1 MTRSRARLSTGQ
13 TTAVSSEEL
22 LWQWCRFGWA
32 YRKVSER
39 SQEDQDWYAERVRY
53 EMQLIIS
60 KDFADF
66 FLVTSDMVRWAKDAG
81 IPMGPGRGSVAASVV
96 SWLLRITEID
106 PRRYPHLMFERFLD
120 VTRTDPP
127 DIDLDISDTRR
138 HEVRDYMAA
147 RYGAECVGTVA
158 NFVRYRG
165 KNSIDDVAR
174 VYQVPHYAK
183 QTVSNLVIE
192 RSGGDSRF
200 NATLQDTVAMFP
212 NAAKVFEQFPKL
224 WQATRLEG
232 NVRGMS
238 IHSAGLIVSNDP
250 LTDVCAVYDR
260 EGRSVLSID
269 KYDCE
274 YAGVLKLDLLGL
286 KTMGIIQDCLDM
298 AGLTLEDLYAIRDD
312 DELAL
317 DVFRRLDV
325 VGIFQYE
332 GRATR
337 LVTRDVRPDNFD
349 EVVDINAL
357 SRPGPLFSGSTAEY
371 CGVKHGRVKP
381 ERFHPLIDELTAHT
395 KGQIIYQE
403 QILKIVREIGGFDW
417 TNANEIRRI
426 IAKKIGEAAF
436 NVSMGN
442 FVEGAARLHGMD
454 DHTAQRIWRRLVTS
468 GTYAFVYAHSVSY
481 STLALWCAWLKAH
494 YPLEFYAASLAKEDK
509 DEDRFKL
516 MKDAQ
521 AHGIAITPPILN
533 ASRKSWRAVP
543 SLGLVAG
550 WQQIPGIG
558 EVTAEKIDELR
569 WGRHSWRAKLNCK
582 HSAEISSNV
591 PPDFITCPEC
601 GGISRVTGVMETG
614 VKFRSWGDLGAIR
627 GIGPKT
633 IEKMQ
638 AFATARDPFELDRTE
653 RILTPVLRWVA
664 RQRPIPT
671 PTHNGTEVAAIEVE
685 ERYGADARKNYG
697 KGPRV
702 VYAGLARE
710 INYQDAVENRR
721 SRTGEE
727 VADIL
732 KTLKRPDLL
741 AYCSIRCYDTTD
753 EEVYLRVNRFVFPNL
768 KRMIEGIS
776 VNNDVIICVGNRI
789 AGFGT
794 PVMVDRLFV
803 VSPD

>member
-1 MTRSRARLSTGQ
+1 MT
-13 TTAVSSEEL
+13 SEEL
-22 LWQWCRFGWA
+22 LWQWCRFGWK
-32 YRKVSER
+32 YRKMNER
-39 SQEDQDWYAERVRY
+39 PQAEQDWCAARVKY
-53 EMQLIIS
+53 EMQLITS
-60 KDFADF
+60 KGFADF

-96 SWLLRITEID
+96 SWLIRITEIY
-106 PRRYPHLMFERFLD
+106 PYQYPHLMFERFLD

-127 DIDLDISDTRR
+127 DIDLDISDERR
-138 HEVRDYMAA
+138 HEVRDYMAG
-147 RYGAECVGTVA
+147 RYGSDCVGTVA

-174 VYQVPHYAK
+174 VYNVPHYAK
-183 QTVSNLVIE
+183 KIVSDLVIE

-200 NATLQDTVAMFP
+200 NATLEDTVSMFP
-212 NAAKVFEQFPKL
+212 NAARVFEEFPDL

-238 IHSAGLIVSNDP
+238 IHAAGLIVSNDP
-250 LTDVCAVYDR
+250 LTDICAVYDR

-286 KTMGIIQDCLDM
+286 STMGVIQNCLDM
-298 AGLTLEDLYAIRDD
+298 AGLTLDDLYSIRDD
-312 DELAL
+312 DERAL

-337 LVTRDVRPDNFD
+337 LVTRDVRPDNFG

-371 CGVKHGRVKP
+371 CDVKHGRRKP

-442 FVEGAARLHGMD
+442 FVEGAARIHGIEEP
-454 DHTAQRIWRRLVTS
+454 TAQRIWKRLVTS

-494 YPLEFYAASLAKEDK
+494 YPLEFYAASLAKEAD
-509 DEDRFKL
+509 DEGRFKL

-558 EVTAEKIDELR
+558 EKTADKIDELR
-569 WGRHSWRAKLNCK
+569 WGPPYLVKLACG
-582 HSAEISSNV
+582 HEI
-591 PPDFITCPEC
+591 
-601 GGISRVTGVMETG
+601 RMETG
-614 VKFRSWGDLGAIR
+614 VIYGGPVRCSECGSEVRAQESKRIGGKFTSWGDLQSIP

-633 IEKMQ
+633 VAKMQ
-638 AFATARDPFELDRTE
+638 EFATSHDPFQLDRTE
-653 RILTPVLRWVA
+653 RILQPVIRWV
-664 RQRPIPT
+664 QKQHGIPS
-671 PTHNGTEVAAIEVE
+671 PTHNGVEIAAIAVA
-685 ERYGADARKNYG
+685 ERYGADAKRNYG

-702 VYAGLARE
+702 VYAGLVRE

-721 SRTGEE
+721 SRSGEE
-727 VADIL
+727 VDDIL
-732 KTLKRPDLL
+732 KTMKRPDLL
-741 AYCSIRCYDTTD
+741 AYCSMRCYDTTD
-753 EEVYLRVNRFVFPNL
+753 EEVYLRVNRFKFPEV
-768 KRMIEGIS
+768 KRTIENIS
-776 VNNDVIICVGNRI
+776 VNNDVVICVGNRI

-794 PVMVDRLFV
+794 PVMVDRLYV